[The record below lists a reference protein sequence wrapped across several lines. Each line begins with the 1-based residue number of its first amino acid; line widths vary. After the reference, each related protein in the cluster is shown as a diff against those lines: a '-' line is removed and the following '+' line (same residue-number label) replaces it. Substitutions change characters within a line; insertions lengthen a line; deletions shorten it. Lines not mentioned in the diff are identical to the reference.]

1 MMKSDIINVSNERE
15 VNKMAKF
22 VVWETYS
29 YAVGYLV
36 EANSK
41 EEAKELFEDG
51 EDWNEYGVSDTYRMI
66 EEIEKIED

>member
-1 MMKSDIINVSNERE
+1 
-15 VNKMAKF
+15 MAKF
-22 VVWETYS
+22 IVWESHTYS
-29 YAVGYLV
+29 VGYLV
-36 EANSK
+36 EANSE